1 MEISQTHRPAHR
13 RDTKPGRS
21 LFETTRSSSLAIL
34 LALSAFHLSLVSTSA
49 PLLFEERDAVDRAI
63 DLLDE
68 KGFKTEVFLLRN
80 VATFKRT
87 DNWLNRV
94 APKENAFAATNFP
107 FLIIT
112 VYPDFYSRATDDTER
127 AMVLLHEAQHL
138 RGKGEREAYEYVW
151 RQRARLGWT
160 QLTHGTT
167 EAYVTIEQQT
177 RENAPALF
185 TCPAKVW
192 SDCTETLNARR

>member
-1 MEISQTHRPAHR
+1 METSQNHRTVHCHN
-13 RDTKPGRS
+13 TKAGRS
-21 LFETTRSSSLAIL
+21 LFETTRSSALAIM
-34 LALSAFHLSLVSTSA
+34 LALSSFHLSLVSTSA
-49 PLLFEERDAVDRAI
+49 PLLFEEKDAVDRAI
-63 DLLDE
+63 DILDE
-68 KGFKTEVFLLRN
+68 KGFETEVFLLRN
-80 VATFKRT
+80 VATFKKT
-87 DNWLNRV
+87 DSWLNRV

-138 RGKGEREAYEYVW
+138 RGKGETAAYEYVW
-151 RQRARLGWT
+151 RQRAKLGWT

-167 EAYVTIEQQT
+167 EAYITIEQQT
-177 RENAPALF
+177 RENAPQLF

-192 SDCTETLNARR
+192 SDCTETLSARR

>member
-1 MEISQTHRPAHR
+1 MEISQTHRLAHR
-13 RDTKPGRS
+13 RDTKSGRS
-21 LFETTRSSSLAIL
+21 LFETARSSSLAII

-49 PLLFEERDAVDRAI
+49 PLLFEEKDAVDRAI
-63 DLLDE
+63 DLLDA

-87 DNWLNRV
+87 DNWLNRA

-138 RGKGEREAYEYVW
+138 QGKGEREAYGYVW
-151 RQRARLGWT
+151 RQRAKLGWT

-167 EAYVTIEQQT
+167 ETYVTIEQQT
-177 RENAPALF
+177 RQNAPDLF

>member
-1 MEISQTHRPAHR
+1 MEMSQSQRPVHCH
-13 RDTKPGRS
+13 DTKPSRS
-21 LFETTRSSSLAIL
+21 QFETARSSSLAII

-49 PLLFEERDAVDRAI
+49 PLLFEERDAVERAI
-63 DLLDE
+63 GLLDA

-80 VATFKRT
+80 VATFKRS
-87 DNWLNRV
+87 DSWLNRV

-107 FLIIT
+107 FFIIT

-138 RGKGEREAYEYVW
+138 RGRGETAAYEYVW
-151 RQRARLGWT
+151 RQRAKLGWT

-167 EAYVTIEQQT
+167 EAYITIEQQT
-177 RENAPALF
+177 RENAPELF
-185 TCPAKVW
+185 MCPAKVW
-192 SDCTETLNARR
+192 SDCTETLSARR

>member
-1 MEISQTHRPAHR
+1 METSQNHRTVHCHN
-13 RDTKPGRS
+13 TKAGRS
-21 LFETTRSSSLAIL
+21 LFETTRSSALAIM
-34 LALSAFHLSLVSTSA
+34 LALSSFHLSLVSTSS
-49 PLLFEERDAVDRAI
+49 PLLFEEKDAVDRAI
-63 DLLDE
+63 DILDE
-68 KGFKTEVFLLRN
+68 KGFETEVFLLRN
-80 VATFKRT
+80 VATFKKT
-87 DNWLNRV
+87 DSWLNRV

-138 RGKGEREAYEYVW
+138 RGKGETAAYEYVW
-151 RQRARLGWT
+151 RQRAKLGWT

-167 EAYVTIEQQT
+167 EAYITIEQQT
-177 RENAPALF
+177 RENAPQLF

-192 SDCTETLNARR
+192 SDCTETLSARR